1 MIVDVDYR
9 RVRVDVVHAIMV
21 GGRGSRQAQPLA
33 LIRGRLPALSFV
45 YTVIASSC
53 GILPGFMVPSILL
66 RYIQV
71 T

>member
-45 YTVIASSC
+45 
-53 GILPGFMVPSILL
+53 IL
-66 RYIQV
+66 
-71 T
+71 